1 MLCSDKSFYKMSVKG
16 CSGNNC
22 RPGKVIIPAC
32 SLRDISGKSNI
43 EKSWKIFFVKDI
55 PKSEV

>member
-1 MLCSDKSFYKMSVKG
+1 MSVRG